1 MKIFSSNAGT
11 VGVISPTDG
20 NTSPFV
26 MRVDGAELSGDL
38 IRGIVTSM
46 SVSQDTSVQFM
57 HSLRDTIYINV
68 FGNKIGQMNISGI
81 LFLADVCDG
90 ADKNSDPPFKKFYE
104 YYTNNNA
111 VARESALDIQIG
123 SGVSFKAFLLGF
135 NFQVAD
141 AQTSLGQFTM
151 TLAVVPKKAQ
161 SGLYDAAN
169 VTSGTQTA

>member
-11 VGVISPTDG
+11 VGVINPTDG

-26 MRVDGAELSGDL
+26 MRVDEAELSGDL

-81 LFLADVCDG
+81 LFIFLIYR
-90 ADKNSDPPFKKFYE
+90 KNKLNLYIFFICRKSQLIITIYRNT
-104 YYTNNNA
+104 YYK
-111 VARESALDIQIG
+111 VYL
-123 SGVSFKAFLLGF
+123 
-135 NFQVAD
+135 
-141 AQTSLGQFTM
+141 
-151 TLAVVPKKAQ
+151 
-161 SGLYDAAN
+161 
-169 VTSGTQTA
+169 

>member
-11 VGVISPTDG
+11 VGVINPTDG

-26 MRVDGAELSGDL
+26 MRVDEAELSGDL

-81 LFLADVCDG
+81 LFLADVCEG
-90 ADKNSDPPFKKFYE
+90 TDKNSDPPFKKFYE
-104 YYTNNNA
+104 YYTDNNA

-161 SGLYDAAN
+161 
-169 VTSGTQTA
+169 

>member
-11 VGVISPTDG
+11 VGVITPTEG

-26 MRVDGAELSGDL
+26 MRVDEAELSGDL
-38 IRGIVTSM
+38 IRGIVSSV
-46 SVSQDTSVQFM
+46 SVSQDLNVQFT

-90 ADKNSDPPFKKFYE
+90 TSKNTDPPFKKFYE

-111 VARESALDIQIG
+111 VARASALDIQIG
-123 SGVSFKAFLLGF
+123 SGVSFKAFILGF

-151 TLAVVPKKAQ
+151 TLAVVPKKPQ
-161 SGLYDAAN
+161 YGLYDEPR
-169 VTSGTQTA
+169 